1 MWSWAPCYQCSYL
14 ELYFNQNYLQWDG
27 VSAGQ
32 AAGPAAAR
40 LWRRQADVAG
50 RGGVGWLRSST
61 TGSSVRGPA
70 PASCCAPRTTS
81 PSPPGP
87 GETSPPPRTTCPTCT
102 PRSRASP
109 PTRITREDD
118 FTSDESESSALTN
131 KSKASIAARGLS
143 RTGARWRPGIPG
155 MRWWASS
162 TLSSSAG
169 NKVNNLI
176 CLFVFHDLQNNT
188 TLFAGN
194 SFSIQEAPGLPRVAG
209 QQQDMYV
216 QWLGW
221 TNQPLDYHR
230 VFHNLCEESA
240 ETVYCV
246 FQWELQK
253 LYNIIL

>member
-1 MWSWAPCYQCSYL
+1 
-14 ELYFNQNYLQWDG
+14 
-27 VSAGQ
+27 
-32 AAGPAAAR
+32 
-40 LWRRQADVAG
+40 
-50 RGGVGWLRSST
+50 
-61 TGSSVRGPA
+61 
-70 PASCCAPRTTS
+70 
-81 PSPPGP
+81 
-87 GETSPPPRTTCPTCT
+87 
-102 PRSRASP
+102 
-109 PTRITREDD
+109 
-118 FTSDESESSALTN
+118 
-131 KSKASIAARGLS
+131 
-143 RTGARWRPGIPG
+143 

-246 FQWELQK
+246 FQ
-253 LYNIIL
+253 